1 MGNKNTLIFAL
12 SINNLN
18 LKVMST
24 PIVIRKHKQFALF
37 KYISEPN
44 PNIVLGTL
52 VTYPKDENRIGVVIQ
67 TYDDGD
73 FRTDMN
79 GNTSMSEIRF
89 STVDDVRKYR
99 PDLLEFLPKQ
109 ALVDATIEDIKKDIS
124 MGDETAID
132 ELLKYIPNKNLI
144 GYLRL

>member
-1 MGNKNTLIFAL
+1 
-12 SINNLN
+12 
-18 LKVMST
+18 MST

-37 KYISEPN
+37 KYENYPN
-44 PNIVLGTL
+44 PNIKLGTL

-67 TYDDGD
+67 THEDGD

-99 PDLLEFLPKQ
+99 PDLLDLLPKQ
-109 ALVDATIEDIKKDIS
+109 ALVDAAIEDIKADIAVH
-124 MGDETAID
+124 DETAID